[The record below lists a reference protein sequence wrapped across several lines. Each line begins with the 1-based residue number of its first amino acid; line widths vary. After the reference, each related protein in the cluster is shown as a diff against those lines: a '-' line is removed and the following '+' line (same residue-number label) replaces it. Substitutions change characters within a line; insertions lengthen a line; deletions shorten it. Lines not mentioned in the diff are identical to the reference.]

1 MKKLLIALAILVLSL
16 PVVASAEVSKVEWGS
31 SYWFRVTPG
40 LYEVGKGK
48 DIEPGT
54 YDVRL
59 DGGDDTLTLTFSEEL
74 TPEGEL
80 DLNFFYSYRISVFS
94 KQWGGG
100 SHPVILLPL
109 FGYLLV
115 EGRGCRLYPVDT
127 GY

>member
-1 MKKLLIALAILVLSL
+1 MKKFLIALLLSSILL
-16 PVVASAEVSKVEWGS
+16 PIASSAEVSKVEWGK

-59 DGGDDTLTLTFSEEL
+59 DVGGEVLTITFSEEL
-74 TPEGEL
+74 TDEGLPNL
-80 DLNFFYSYRISVFS
+80 DYFYSYRISVFS

-100 SHPVILLPL
+100 SHPVILMPS
-109 FGYLLV
+109 FGYLLI
-115 EGRGCRLYPVDT
+115 EGQNCRLYPVAS